1 MTSRKRIGCPLSK
14 TSKRVQIAIDAI
26 LGTAD
31 EIALE
36 PEYEDSR
43 LDDAPTWYG
52 DWDGWTPDS
61 LPVLLYSGLNCDMR
75 GDGRCKLEDWMEQL
89 KDLHVTSVNGR
100 AMRTAYLQLMEDK
113 GCDDELECDRWEVV
127 DAIHLAGNNV
137 TFEWVEL
144 VKANGVGT
152 SANGVGT
159 SVLLRGLYE
168 YLVSE
173 FVNHL

>member
-26 LGTAD
+26 LGTLAD

-52 DWDGWTPDS
+52 DWNGWTSDS
-61 LPVLLYSGLNCDMR
+61 LPVLLYSGLTCDMIT
-75 GDGRCKLEDWMEQL
+75 DDTFKLEDWMEQL

-100 AMRTAYLQLMEDK
+100 AMRTAYLQLMEDE
-113 GCDDELECDRWEVV
+113 GCDDELECEPSEVV

-137 TFEWVEL
+137 KDEWLAL

-152 SANGVGT
+152 SV
-159 SVLLRGLYE
+159 VLKGLYE

-173 FVNHL
+173 FVNQ